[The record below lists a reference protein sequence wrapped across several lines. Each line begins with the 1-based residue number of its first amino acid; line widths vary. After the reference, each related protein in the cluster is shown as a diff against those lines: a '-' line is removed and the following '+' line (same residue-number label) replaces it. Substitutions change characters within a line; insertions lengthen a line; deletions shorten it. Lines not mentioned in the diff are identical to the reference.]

1 MDEIA
6 DGIRFVAD
14 DREVFAKVDILD
26 DTVDDKG
33 FCHKAGKGEKSGGGI
48 KDETG
53 CHSDQKI
60 HHKQGR
66 TDIEAGIFFQD
77 HGQDIRTAA
86 GSTDIKK
93 NGSTQRRKKD
103 GKDQLQNRLCGQRMR
118 HGKEFF
124 HTA

>member
-1 MDEIA
+1 MRVGSLTLKNGGTPFQFIMDEIA

-93 NGSTQRRKKD
+93 NGSTCIKCDDTGRK
-103 GKDQLQNRLCGQRMR
+103 
-118 HGKEFF
+118 
-124 HTA
+124 